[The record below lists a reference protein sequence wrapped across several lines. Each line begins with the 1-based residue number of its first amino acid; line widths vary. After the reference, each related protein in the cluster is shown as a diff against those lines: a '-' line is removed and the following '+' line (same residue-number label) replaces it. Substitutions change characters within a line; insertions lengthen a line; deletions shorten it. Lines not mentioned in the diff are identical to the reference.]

1 MIVASTCESL
11 REQLSYWRDSGERIA
26 LVPTMGNLH
35 DGHLSLISLAREY
48 AERVVVSIFVN
59 PTQFDEDGD
68 FDKYPRTLESDTRH
82 LEKTNV
88 DLLFIPDIDTM
99 YPFGITNATLVT
111 VPVLSEEF
119 CGAFRPGHFDGVTS
133 IISRLFNIIQPDVAI
148 FGQKDYQQQL
158 IIRHLVEDLQLPL
171 QIVLGPIQRELDGI
185 AISSRNQYLSKEER
199 SIAPILYS
207 VLQGIGKDLQTGKQ
221 NYAELEQQAIDVLNN
236 AGFQAEYVAIREAEK
251 LTFPN
256 KDNNDIVVLGAVRLG
271 TTRLIDNI
279 IITI

>member
-11 REQLSYWRDSGERIA
+11 REQISYWRDSGEHIG

-88 DLLFIPDIDTM
+88 DLLFIPDIGTM

-158 IIRHLVEDLQLPL
+158 IIRHLVEDLHLPL
-171 QIVLGPIQRELDGI
+171 QIILGPIQRELDGI
-185 AISSRNQYLSKEER
+185 AISSRNQYLNKEER

-207 VLQGIGKDLQTGKQ
+207 VLQGIGKDLQTGKK

-236 AGFQAEYVAIREAEK
+236 AGFHAEYVAIREAEK
-251 LTFPN
+251 LTFPS
-256 KDNNDIVVLGAVRLG
+256 KDNNNIVVLGAVRLG

>member
-1 MIVASTCESL
+1 
-11 REQLSYWRDSGERIA
+11 
-26 LVPTMGNLH
+26 MGNLH

>member
-11 REQLSYWRDSGERIA
+11 REQLSYWRDSSERIA

-35 DGHLSLISLAREY
+35 DGHLSLISLAREH
-48 AERVVVSIFVN
+48 AERVVVSIFIN
-59 PTQFDEDGD
+59 PTQFDEDVD
-68 FDKYPRTLESDTRH
+68 FDKYPRTLESDTRQ

-88 DLLFIPDIDTM
+88 DLLFIPDIGTM

-133 IISRLFNIIQPDVAI
+133 IISRFFNIIQPDVAI

-171 QIVLGPIQRELDGI
+171 QIVLGPIQRELDGM

-199 SIAPILYS
+199 SIAPIFYS
-207 VLQGIGKDLQTGKQ
+207 VLQGI
-221 NYAELEQQAIDVLNN
+221 
-236 AGFQAEYVAIREAEK
+236 
-251 LTFPN
+251 
-256 KDNNDIVVLGAVRLG
+256 
-271 TTRLIDNI
+271 
-279 IITI
+279 

>member
-11 REQLSYWRDSGERIA
+11 REQLSYWRDSSERIA

-35 DGHLSLISLAREY
+35 DGHLSLISLAREH
-48 AERVVVSIFVN
+48 AERVVVSIFIN
-59 PTQFDEDGD
+59 PTQFDEDVD
-68 FDKYPRTLESDTRH
+68 FDKYPRTLESDTRQ

-88 DLLFIPDIDTM
+88 DLLFIPDIGTM

-133 IISRLFNIIQPDVAI
+133 IISRFLNIIQPDVAI

-171 QIVLGPIQRELDGI
+171 QIVLGPIQRELDGM

-199 SIAPILYS
+199 SIAPIFYS
-207 VLQGIGKDLQTGKQ
+207 VLQGIGKALQAGKQ
-221 NYAELEQQAIDVLNN
+221 NYAELEQKAIDVLNN
-236 AGFQAEYVAIREAEK
+236 TGFHAEYVAIREAEK

>member
-1 MIVASTCESL
+1 MKVASTCESL

-88 DLLFIPDIDTM
+88 DLLFIPDIGTM

-236 AGFQAEYVAIREAEK
+236 VGFQAEYVAIREAEK

>member
-11 REQLSYWRDSGERIA
+11 REQLSYWRDSSERIA

-59 PTQFDEDGD
+59 PTQFDEDVD
-68 FDKYPRTLESDTRH
+68 FDKYPRTLESDTRQ

-88 DLLFIPDIDTM
+88 DLLFIPDIGTM

-133 IISRLFNIIQPDVAI
+133 IISRFFNIIQPDVAI

-199 SIAPILYS
+199 SIAPIFYS
-207 VLQGIGKDLQTGKQ
+207 VLQGIGKALQAGKQ
-221 NYAELEQQAIDVLNN
+221 NYAELEQKAIDVLNN
-236 AGFQAEYVAIREAEK
+236 AGFHAEYVAIREAEK

>member
-88 DLLFIPDIDTM
+88 DLLFIPDIGTM

-158 IIRHLVEDLQLPL
+158 IIRHLVEALQLPL

-185 AISSRNQYLSKEER
+185 AISSRNQYLNKEER

-207 VLQGIGKDLQTGKQ
+207 VLQDIGKDLQTGKQ
-221 NYAELEQQAIDVLNN
+221 NYAELEQQAIDFLNN
-236 AGFQAEYVAIREAEK
+236 AGFHAEYVAIREPEK
-251 LTFPN
+251 LNVPN
-256 KDNNDIVVLGAVRLG
+256 KDNNDLVVLGAVRLG

>member
-1 MIVASTCESL
+1 VIVASTCESL

-35 DGHLSLISLAREY
+35 DGHLSLISLAREH
-48 AERVVVSIFVN
+48 AERVVVSIFIN
-59 PTQFDEDGD
+59 PTQFDEDVD
-68 FDKYPRTLESDTRH
+68 FDKYPRTLESDTRQ

-88 DLLFIPDIDTM
+88 DLLFIPDIGTM

-158 IIRHLVEDLQLPL
+158 IIRYLVEDLQLPL

-236 AGFQAEYVAIREAEK
+236 AGFQVEYIAIREVEK

>member
-1 MIVASTCESL
+1 VIVASTCESL

-88 DLLFIPDIDTM
+88 DLLFIPDIGTM

-158 IIRHLVEDLQLPL
+158 IIRYLVEDLQLPL

-236 AGFQAEYVAIREAEK
+236 AGFQAEYIAIREVEK

>member
-1 MIVASTCESL
+1 VIVASTCESL

-59 PTQFDEDGD
+59 PTQFDEDVD

-88 DLLFIPDIDTM
+88 DLLFIPDIGTM

-236 AGFQAEYVAIREAEK
+236 AGFQAEYIAIREVEK